1 MLNTSQYLIMKKSKE
16 EILASFLKDI
26 HGEWISAIPELTD
39 AFAEIRF
46 VKGEYLTNNWGEL
59 YLIAEG
65 IFGKYEKTCPVR
77 YAISGESLMIPNHS
91 HNYQFI
97 ALTDCRT
104 FMTTRKQLYT
114 INAKNPK
121 LFPIYASLMDKQQ
134 QYLDYRA
141 KLLSLPNPDKYDFVF
156 DKYPDIRE
164 FIKHKELA
172 QFMGISEELLR
183 RLIRERE

>member
-1 MLNTSQYLIMKKSKE
+1 MRKSKE

-26 HGEWISAIPELTD
+26 HSDYVSAMPELTD
-39 AFAEIRF
+39 AFEEIRF
-46 VKGEYLTNNWGEL
+46 VKGEHLTNNWGEL
-59 YLIAEG
+59 YLIVEG
-65 IFGKYEKTCPVR
+65 IFGKYEKTFPVR

-91 HNYQFI
+91 HNFQFI
-97 ALTDCRT
+97 ALSDSRT

-134 QYLDYRA
+134 QYLNYRA

-156 DKYPDIRE
+156 DKYPDIRQY
-164 FIKHKELA
+164 IKHKELA